1 MSSPAEEKALRV
13 SALKA
18 SGTLQKKI
26 AEARNSLTKMLKKGV
41 MNQEIACS
49 MHRMLT
55 ELRGYKISEIEKC
68 FNELWKTFTRELLTA
83 CNESLSTLTPP
94 ISFNF
99 ELFPGPEEALA
110 AAEAAAEA
118 EKKRKQLM
126 LERQIKSREDDD
138 RREQIGLAARQ
149 IQALK
154 IHPHVGCLLLQHL
167 NGELPTDEGAQ
178 QNPNC
183 FSFQQGG
190 GFENIM
196 RLVLEVLEI
205 RKKCSKLSRELKETI
220 YMVSTCMKNSGQP
233 CNECAILSICFQ
245 LVIKHSSETIFHY
258 KMWKDLKV
266 SIICTGLQL
275 PVDPKF
281 HSFLIQTCIEV
292 ENLQMYS
299 KTKRNLFDAI
309 SNLGANRNEV
319 IGVLTDY
326 PTFRSSPEEIE
337 KTKGSMNEKFIDWKK
352 WYESVE
358 YSSSSDPPPFSK

>member
-138 RREQIGLAARQ
+138 RREQIGLAEFVLPIMTLIDIKIKEKRALQAQKYEKR
-149 IQALK
+149 IEKMGKDFLLRNPDHPYTIKKRAADQALIKKMQDEK
-154 IHPHVGCLLLQHL
+154 IALLQKKSNEKSDQFTTFIDRYISIL
-167 NGELPTDEGAQ
+167 NCDYDSCG
-178 QNPNC
+178 C
-183 FSFQQGG
+183 GG
-190 GFENIM
+190 GENC
-196 RLVLEVLEI
+196 
-205 RKKCSKLSRELKETI
+205 KSC
-220 YMVSTCMKNSGQP
+220 
-233 CNECAILSICFQ
+233 
-245 LVIKHSSETIFHY
+245 
-258 KMWKDLKV
+258 
-266 SIICTGLQL
+266 
-275 PVDPKF
+275 
-281 HSFLIQTCIEV
+281 
-292 ENLQMYS
+292 
-299 KTKRNLFDAI
+299 
-309 SNLGANRNEV
+309 
-319 IGVLTDY
+319 
-326 PTFRSSPEEIE
+326 
-337 KTKGSMNEKFIDWKK
+337 
-352 WYESVE
+352 
-358 YSSSSDPPPFSK
+358 

>member
-1 MSSPAEEKALRV
+1 MKANPIPHRKYILRLWNEGSILAKRLANEPRV
-13 SALKA
+13 EADIRELHSIFAKLQNCKGLKYQ
-18 SGTLQKKI
+18 GFFNRLFKKI
-26 AEARNSLTKMLKKGV
+26 MPNIME
-41 MNQEIACS
+41 
-49 MHRMLT
+49 
-55 ELRGYKISEIEKC
+55 
-68 FNELWKTFTRELLTA
+68 FN
-83 CNESLSTLTPP
+83 TLVSG
-94 ISFNF
+94 IQFDF
-99 ELFPGPEEALA
+99 DLFPGPEEAS
-110 AAEAAAEA
+110 AAEAA
-118 EKKRKQLM
+118 KTKQRLM
-126 LERQIKSREDDD
+126 LEKQQKFREDDD
-138 RREQIGLAARQ
+138 RRDQIGLAAHQ
-149 IQALK
+149 IKALK
-154 IHPHVGCLLLQHL
+154 IHPHVACLLLQHL
-167 NGELPTDEGAQ
+167 NGELPTDDGAQ

-183 FSFQQGG
+183 FSFRQGG
-190 GFENIM
+190 GFEVVM
-196 RLVLEVLEI
+196 SLVLEVLESM
-205 RKKCSKLSRELKETI
+205 KKCSKLSRELKETI